1 MLRWTCFFLLAVSCF
16 AQFDP
21 EGAHVDLYFPHLADG
36 GPVKDQ
42 WQTSFVFVNP
52 HPSIPANVVLSMFAD
67 DGQRLSLDLGGGGAS
82 VQAVTIPPLGSV
94 TLRSAISFPTT
105 ITGYAVAVTDLPVQA
120 TVLFRRIM
128 NGVPQAEISAAATLP
143 STQYVSPATRDL
155 GIAIVNIYD
164 VPKSFLIT
172 AFDSNG
178 ATAGT
183 SAVNLAAHAH
193 SSFDLSAR
201 IPSLPASF
209 TGSVKITLSNQATDQ
224 FLAWTLK
231 VDGIVTASLPPGR
244 LEWPISHVD
253 RITLV
258 YRKLLAAS
266 PAALASLGIS
276 DVNLNAFGVASLT
289 ISPEQII
296 NALGRPGFVQ
306 IDLSLSQLISDSPSE
321 LAFIVGHELAHVAQ
335 IQHGGNLTA
344 ADAEHDA
351 DLFAMNLMIL
361 AGFDPYGSAGALA
374 KLSMASGT
382 PNLVSAKFDDLADPH
397 GSFNARLGSMMSTLG
412 QACAQSPVSG
422 LCGAYKAVIHPNF
435 PSTAPF

>member
-1 MLRWTCFFLLAVSCF
+1 
-16 AQFDP
+16 
-21 EGAHVDLYFPHLADG
+21 
-36 GPVKDQ
+36 
-42 WQTSFVFVNP
+42 
-52 HPSIPANVVLSMFAD
+52 
-67 DGQRLSLDLGGGGAS
+67 
-82 VQAVTIPPLGSV
+82 
-94 TLRSAISFPTT
+94 
-105 ITGYAVAVTDLPVQA
+105 
-120 TVLFRRIM
+120 M

-172 AFDSNG
+172 ALDSNG
-178 ATAGT
+178 AKHGPRTNV
-183 SAVNLAAHAH
+183 VNLAAHAH
-193 SSFDLSAR
+193 ASFDLSDR

-209 TGSVKITLSNQATDQ
+209 TGSVKITPSTQATDQ

-244 LEWPISHVD
+244 LEWPVSHVD

-258 YRKLLAAS
+258 YRKLVAAA
-266 PAALASLGIS
+266 PAALASLAIN
-276 DVNLNAFGVASLT
+276 DVNLNAFGVATLT

-321 LAFIVGHELAHVAQ
+321 LAFIVGHELGHVAQ
-335 IQHGGNLTA
+335 LQHGSTLTV

-351 DLFAMNLMIL
+351 DLFAMTLMIL
-361 AGFDPYGSAGALA
+361 AGFDPYGGAGALA

-382 PNLVSAKFDDLADPH
+382 PNLVAPTFDDLPDPH
-397 GSFNARLGSMMSTLG
+397 GSFTARLGSMMSTLG

-422 LCGAYKAVIHPNF
+422 LCELRLSTSSID
-435 PSTAPF
+435 PSELPPTAPSKLGVGQTVSFATIPTATQMTPKMIHLSAALRPSGFAERASLN

>member
-209 TGSVKITLSNQATDQ
+209 TGSVKITPSNQATDQ

>member
-1 MLRWTCFFLLAVSCF
+1 
-16 AQFDP
+16 
-21 EGAHVDLYFPHLADG
+21 
-36 GPVKDQ
+36 
-42 WQTSFVFVNP
+42 
-52 HPSIPANVVLSMFAD
+52 
-67 DGQRLSLDLGGGGAS
+67 
-82 VQAVTIPPLGSV
+82 
-94 TLRSAISFPTT
+94 
-105 ITGYAVAVTDLPVQA
+105 
-120 TVLFRRIM
+120 M

-209 TGSVKITLSNQATDQ
+209 TGSVKITPSNQATDQ

>member
-1 MLRWTCFFLLAVSCF
+1 MLRWTCFFILAVSCF

-42 WQTSFVFVNP
+42 WQTSFIFVNP

-82 VQAVTIPPLGSV
+82 VQAVTVPPLGSV
-94 TLRSAISFPTT
+94 TLRSAISFATT
-105 ITGYAVAVTDLPVQA
+105 VTGYAIASSDLPLQA

-128 NGVPQAEISAAATLP
+128 NGVPQQEISAAATLP
-143 STQYVSPATRDL
+143 STQYVSPATREL

-164 VPKSFLIT
+164 VPKNFLIT

-183 SAVNLAAHAH
+183 SVVNLAAHAH
-193 SSFDLSAR
+193 SSFDLSDR

-209 TGSVKITLSNQATDQ
+209 TGSVKITPSTQATDE

-231 VDGIVTASLPPGR
+231 VDGLVTASLPPGR
-244 LEWPISHVD
+244 LEWPISHAD

-258 YRKLLAAS
+258 YRKLLAAA
-266 PAALASLGIS
+266 PAALASLDINN
-276 DVNLNAFGVASLT
+276 VNLNAFGVATLT

-321 LAFIVGHELAHVAQ
+321 LAFIVGHELGHVAQ
-335 IQHGGNLTA
+335 LQHGSTLTA
-344 ADAEHDA
+344 ADGEHDA
-351 DLFAMNLMIL
+351 DLFAMTLMIL
-361 AGFDPYGSAGALA
+361 AGFDPYGGAGALA

-382 PNLVSAKFDDLADPH
+382 PNLVAAMFDDLPDPH
-397 GSFNARLGSMMSTLG
+397 GSFNARLSSMMSTLG
-412 QACAQSPVSG
+412 QSCAQAPVSG

-435 PSTAPF
+435 PATAPF

>member
-82 VQAVTIPPLGSV
+82 IQAVTIPPLGSV

-209 TGSVKITLSNQATDQ
+209 TGSVKITPSNQATDQ